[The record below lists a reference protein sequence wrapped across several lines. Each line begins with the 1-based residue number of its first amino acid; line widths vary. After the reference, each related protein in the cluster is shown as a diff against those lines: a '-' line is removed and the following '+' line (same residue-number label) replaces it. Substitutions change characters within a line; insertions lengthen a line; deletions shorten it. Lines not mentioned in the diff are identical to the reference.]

1 MFSSNS
7 FTLLL
12 LSISSFFGTVKSFSN
27 GVSFLNLLAI
37 SFNCVLFYLH
47 MGTNLLEVSRE
58 WIEKLS
64 IDDHLIAHGTALS
77 INSRKYERGNNDK

>member
-1 MFSSNS
+1 MKNNIKLHSVGSVLDTNKG
-7 FTLLL
+7 
-12 LSISSFFGTVKSFSN
+12 IVYPM
-27 GVSFLNLLAI
+27 LADG
-37 SFNCVLFYLH
+37 NPDLH